1 MFDKTFFEVYNII
14 FGKQKNYTQMLY
26 FILYFV
32 KGGKNMLN
40 DKEWAKNIENDYK
53 KYIEM
58 CKEYQRKPMT
68 ILQFILAITNKRT
81 Y

>member
-1 MFDKTFFEVYNII
+1 
-14 FGKQKNYTQMLY
+14 
-26 FILYFV
+26 
-32 KGGKNMLN
+32 MLN